1 MLSGTA
7 PARALGHEPTD
18 GSPRRSAAKVHA
30 LWGAKKSP
38 AEAGLSGHREH
49 RQLHARVQGCRMGRN
64 EHERGKKHHATAAPN
79 RLHGDAHR
87 RERRGTEREGDNS
100 RNGKVE
106 ARGPTCRVKCSR
118 QRASKTSTIHLGGRV
133 PLSIS
138 RLSCIARRQ
147 IPSAKTPMVAIG
159 DGYGPE
165 GVAVP
170 GRERER
176 RRVARGHR
184 L

>member
-1 MLSGTA
+1 MGIESTASYMHEFKVAGWAAMNTSGV
-7 PARALGHEPTD
+7 
-18 GSPRRSAAKVHA
+18 RSIT
-30 LWGAKKSP
+30 LP
-38 AEAGLSGHREH
+38 LP
-49 RQLHARVQGCRMGRN
+49 
-64 EHERGKKHHATAAPN
+64 PN